1 MHLHEIVK
9 IDANAFSAVHCF
21 VTLWSGAAD
30 VKFLHRL
37 PPVFR
42 DSKSNRGTGVIV
54 LVTELILDLVLELV
68 LDLIVPFCFPKFVS
82 EGAALYY
89 EFRKQGTRP

>member
-9 IDANAFSAVHCF
+9 IDASAFSAVHCF
-21 VTLWSGAAD
+21 VTLWISAAD
-30 VKFLHRL
+30 LKFLHRL
-37 PPVFR
+37 PQAFR

-54 LVTELILDLVLELV
+54 LVTELV